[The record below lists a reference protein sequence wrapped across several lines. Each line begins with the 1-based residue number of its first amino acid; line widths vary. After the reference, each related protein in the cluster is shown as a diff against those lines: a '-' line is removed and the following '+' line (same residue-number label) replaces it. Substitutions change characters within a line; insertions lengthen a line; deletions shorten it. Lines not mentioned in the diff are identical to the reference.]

1 MSFPANLH
9 DSCAASNL
17 TDYRR
22 VREVLTG
29 NQWILTIKL
38 MFPVSLFQKQNQ
50 WIYLSHLSI
59 IISLIISL
67 SYIHL
72 YILLTSSLVITWSMA
87 NREGRDPLVW
97 NRHLIF
103 QFSRNSKKHQNGVTF
118 VRKHHFPLMNA
129 QKGVAPMVRRYI
141 STWYLCF
148 EDCCATR
155 SPCWEPGSPTIDRLA
170 GWHGRWLGHFRYPKL
185 RKCGTC
191 RIVSMWTVQRVLHRR
206 LMHRL
211 EMSLAAI
218 LWTCSWVLAC
228 PRLRS
233 RELTPGAPVLAKS
246 WCSSMAKSWWIG
258 CVTAMNYRRW

>member
-67 SYIHL
+67 SCVRL
-72 YILLTSSLVITWSMA
+72 CVLLTSSLVITWSMA

-103 QFSRNSKKHQNGVTF
+103 QFSRNSHQKKHQNGVTF

-185 RKCGTC
+185 LMWNLQNRLNLERNWWPSNVFASQADASVGNVTGSNSVNVFLGLGMSTSQITGADTRKG
-191 RIVSMWTVQRVLHRR
+191 VGK
-206 LMHRL
+206 
-211 EMSLAAI
+211 I
-218 LWTCSWVLAC
+218 LV
-228 PRLRS
+228 
-233 RELTPGAPVLAKS
+233 
-246 WCSSMAKSWWIG
+246 
-258 CVTAMNYRRW
+258 